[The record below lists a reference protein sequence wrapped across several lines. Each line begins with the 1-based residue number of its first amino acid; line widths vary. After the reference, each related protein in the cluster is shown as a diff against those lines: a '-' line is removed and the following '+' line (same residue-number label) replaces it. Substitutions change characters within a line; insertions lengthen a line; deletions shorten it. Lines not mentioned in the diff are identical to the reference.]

1 MLRRGILLLIAGL
14 VLLFTSCTMAT
25 STPTPRSDVVTIE
38 RQPSLF
44 DPESERPTPTPRS
57 GVVTI
62 ERVEFV
68 VLESDPLQVQAR
80 ITGYLSDG
88 CTTFAGISQ
97 QREGHVI
104 TITVKAVHSG
114 AEICTAI
121 APMLDQS
128 VMLEGSFTPGQYT
141 VIVNGTAYQLTV

>member
-1 MLRRGILLLIAGL
+1 MMLRRSMLLLIVGL
-14 VLLFTSCTMAT
+14 VFLLTSCTMTT
-25 STPTPRSDVVTIE
+25 S
-38 RQPSLF
+38 
-44 DPESERPTPTPRS
+44 TPTPRS

-68 VLESDPLQVQAR
+68 VLESYPLQVQAH
-80 ITGYLSDG
+80 ITGYLGDG
-88 CTTFAGISQ
+88 CTTLTGISQ

-104 TITVKAVHSG
+104 TITVKAIHSG
-114 AEICTAI
+114 AEMCPAI

>member
-1 MLRRGILLLIAGL
+1 MMLRRGMLLLIVGL
-14 VLLFTSCTMAT
+14 VFLLTSCTMTT
-25 STPTPRSDVVTIE
+25 S
-38 RQPSLF
+38 
-44 DPESERPTPTPRS
+44 TPTPRS

-68 VLESDPLQVQAR
+68 VLESYPLQVQAH
-80 ITGYLSDG
+80 ITGYLGDG

-104 TITVKAVHSG
+104 TIMVKAVHSG

>member
-1 MLRRGILLLIAGL
+1 MT
-14 VLLFTSCTMAT
+14 TS
-25 STPTPRSDVVTIE
+25 
-38 RQPSLF
+38 
-44 DPESERPTPTPRS
+44 TPTPRS

-68 VLESDPLQVQAR
+68 VLESYPLQVQAH
-80 ITGYLSDG
+80 ITGYLADG

>member
-1 MLRRGILLLIAGL
+1 MMLRRGMLLLIVGL
-14 VLLFTSCTMAT
+14 VFLLTSCTMTT
-25 STPTPRSDVVTIE
+25 S
-38 RQPSLF
+38 
-44 DPESERPTPTPRS
+44 TPTPRS

-68 VLESDPLQVQAR
+68 VLESYPLQVQAH
-80 ITGYLSDG
+80 ITGYLGDG